1 MAIEPS
7 LKHMH
12 ARTHKKITH
21 KGDNAYS
28 RDHWPRPHTIR
39 AAQMHTHMKR
49 RENVCW
55 WMCTIMGGKA
65 IVRYGPALEG
75 PLWDEIG
82 DSPRLR

>member
-39 AAQMHTHMKR
+39 AAQMHTHR
-49 RENVCW
+49 RGERMFV
-55 WMCTIMGGKA
+55 GGCAQSWVEKPL
-65 IVRYGPALEG
+65 YGMVPH
-75 PLWDEIG
+75 
-82 DSPRLR
+82 